1 MILQYI
7 TQEIENKSHS
17 QLAEEACLAGIRWV
31 QLRVKN
37 KTLEEWEQI
46 ALLTKAVTDF
56 YQVKLIINDSLQV
69 ALSIGAHGVHL
80 GKQDMSV
87 AEAKKNV
94 PPGFIVGGT
103 ANTFEDIVRLH
114 AEGADYIGLGPFRF
128 TATKEKLSPVLGLE
142 GYRKIIHQC
151 LLNNIHIPVIAIGG
165 IVPEDVPELIGT
177 GVSGIAVASAISL
190 ATDKKS
196 VVDRFKAHLTYA
208 NTTNS

>member
-196 VVDRFKAHLTYA
+196 VVERFKAHLTYA